1 MAELGLETTGGTFLQ
16 AGFFVGFVPSLSL
29 L

>member
-1 MAELGLETTGGTFLQ
+1 MAELGLEPTGGAFLQ
-16 AGFFVGFVPSLSL
+16 DGFFVGFVPSLSL